1 MQLKLG
7 HGQSQIKPDFRND
20 FIIGKLNYD
29 GTWQNF
35 CTLNPDLQATL
46 DMNVDTNVAFVRYTG
61 DSTPTQLVES
71 DNTPIYDNITITAT
85 ASGYSSPQFTIAGA
99 GFSQVDSSPV
109 GRSNSCQR
117 SFCRPRH
124 YRRKYK
130 SFSS

>member
-1 MQLKLG
+1 
-7 HGQSQIKPDFRND
+7 
-20 FIIGKLNYD
+20 
-29 GTWQNF
+29 
-35 CTLNPDLQATL
+35 
-46 DMNVDTNVAFVRYTG
+46 MNIDTNVAFVRYTG

-109 GRSNSCQR
+109 VGAIPER